1 MGIVINILAIIG
13 GVVVGMVLTI
23 ALEDF
28 ISRHI

>member
-1 MGIVINILAIIG
+1 MGIVINILAAIC
-13 GVVVGMVLTI
+13 GVVVGIVITI

>member
-1 MGIVINILAIIG
+1 MGIVINILAAIG
-13 GVVVGMVLTI
+13 GVVVGIVLTI

>member
-1 MGIVINILAIIG
+1 MGIVINILAVIG

>member
-1 MGIVINILAIIG
+1 MGIVINILVAIG
-13 GVVVGMVLTI
+13 GVVVGIVITI